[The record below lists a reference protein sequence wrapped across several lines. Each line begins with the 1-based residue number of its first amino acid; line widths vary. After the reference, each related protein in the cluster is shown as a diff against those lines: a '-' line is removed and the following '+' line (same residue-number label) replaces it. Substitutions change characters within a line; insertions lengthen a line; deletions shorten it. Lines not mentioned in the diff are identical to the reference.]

1 MTKRELPKH
10 VYRQKNGIYFQRRG
24 WPSQKFDS
32 EFGTPEFWREYAGI
46 LSQRD
51 RCRKVVSRNFG
62 ALIDSYRKSPRYRNL
77 KPRTGLDYD
86 KHLDWFREIMGEAN
100 PTKMQRKDVIRL
112 RDANAEKAYFANY
125 SLRVLRILMEHCV
138 DLGWRDTNPA
148 RGVPEIKTTKKE
160 REPWPR
166 ELLEAYRDACGLGS
180 RERLVMELCVGTG
193 QRIGD
198 VLEMRWSDIQDGGF
212 LIKQSKT
219 GKELWVPILREL
231 EAALEAASR
240 NSVYLLTNEQGTNRW
255 SYRGASAAVRRVR
268 SRIGALDYDIHS
280 WRYNA
285 ACELV
290 EAGCGDDLVASV
302 TGQSP
307 AMVLHYTKKVRQRV
321 RAIAAQ
327 KLREERDEKV

>member
-10 VYRQKNGIYFQRRG
+10 VYRQSNGIYFQRRG
-24 WPSQKFDS
+24 WPSRKFES

-46 LSQRD
+46 LSERD
-51 RCRKVVSRNFG
+51 KPRRVIARNFG

-100 PTKMQRKDVIRL
+100 PARMQRKDVIRL

-125 SLRVLRILMEHCV
+125 SLRVLRVLMEHCV
-138 DLGWRDTNPA
+138 DLGWRETNPA
-148 RGVPEIKTTKKE
+148 RGVPEIKTAKKE
-160 REPWPR
+160 REPWPQA
-166 ELLEAYRDACGLGS
+166 LLEAFRGSCALGT

-198 VLEMRWSDIQDGGF
+198 VLQMRWSDIQDGGF
-212 LIKQSKT
+212 AVKQGKT
-219 GKELWVPILREL
+219 GKELWIPILPEL
-231 EAALEAASR
+231 QTALDTASQH
-240 NSVYLLTNEQGTNRW
+240 SVFILTNEQGTNRW

-290 EAGCGDDLVASV
+290 EAGCGDDLVAAV

-307 AMVLHYTKKVRQRV
+307 AMVLHYTKKVRQKV
-321 RAIAAQ
+321 RAIEAQQRRSEQ
-327 KLREERDEKV
+327 KLP

>member
-1 MTKRELPKH
+1 MAKRELPKH
-10 VYRQKNGIYFQRRG
+10 VYRQRNGIYFQRRG
-24 WPSQKFDS
+24 WPSQKFES

-51 RCRKVVSRNFG
+51 KPRRVIARNFG

-86 KHLDWFREIMGEAN
+86 KHLDWFREIMSEAN
-100 PTKMQRKDVIRL
+100 PAKMQRKDVIRL
-112 RDANAEKAYFANY
+112 RDANAAKAYFANY
-125 SLRVLRILMEHCV
+125 SLRVLRVLMEHCV
-138 DLGWRDTNPA
+138 DLGWRDANPV

-166 ELLEAYRDACGLGS
+166 ELLDAYREACAVGT

-212 LIKQSKT
+212 AVKQGKT
-219 GKELWVPILREL
+219 GKELWVPILPEL
-231 EAALEAASR
+231 QIALDAASR
-240 NSVYLLTNEQGTNRW
+240 HSVFILTNERGTNRW

-268 SRIGALDYDIHS
+268 DRIGALGYDIHS

-290 EAGCGDDLVASV
+290 EARCSDDLVAAI

-307 AMVLHYTKKVRQRV
+307 AMVLHYTKKVRQKI
-321 RAIAAQ
+321 RAIEAQ
-327 KLREERDEKV
+327 QKRQERDRQD